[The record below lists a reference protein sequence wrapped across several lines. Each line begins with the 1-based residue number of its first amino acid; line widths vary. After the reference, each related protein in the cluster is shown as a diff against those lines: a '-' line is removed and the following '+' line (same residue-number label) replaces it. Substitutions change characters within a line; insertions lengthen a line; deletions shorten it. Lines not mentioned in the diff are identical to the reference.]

1 VKERIS
7 MQELMEY
14 RVRSKVSQTEMEA
27 KVGRILQDDDFNIV
41 LTGPTRMMLPSGEPL
56 CVYLPG
62 AISEEVCST
71 AYPILHPI
79 QAKTDARSHASGS
92 LPVKDIKQVRYRN
105 VASSIMGN
113 IEPMGGGRF
122 PFCRTTAWTGRNT
135 AEFRQLYPLFEVV
148 AEYFKKYVHHRYKK
162 QMERTLKME
171 PDWRISS
178 TPFTTMTVNNNYPT
192 GVHTDKG
199 DLEDGYSCLMVLR
212 KGDYSG
218 GNLVFPEY
226 RVAVN
231 MQEGDLLLMDAHQW
245 HGNTNIT
252 LHSEDAERISL
263 VLYYRTDM
271 MFCGTMEAEAEKEN
285 YMRAKPLDREK
296 YDRPEEELEYEFTV
310 KGKV

>member
-1 VKERIS
+1 
-7 MQELMEY
+7 MQNPMEY
-14 RVRSKVSQTEMEA
+14 RVRSKVSQKEMES
-27 KVGRILQDDDFNIV
+27 KIGHILQDDDYNLL

-79 QAKTDARSHASGS
+79 QAKTDARSRASGS

-105 VASSIMGN
+105 VASSIIGN

-122 PFCRTTAWTGRNT
+122 PFCRTTAWTGRN
-135 AEFRQLYPLFEVV
+135 AEEFRALFPLFETI
-148 AEYFKKYVHHRYKK
+148 AGYFSEYVPHRYAT
-162 QMERTLKME
+162 QMERTLKTGE
-171 PDWRISS
+171 EWRIGN

-192 GVHTDKG
+192 GVHMDKG
-199 DLEDGYSCLMVLR
+199 DLEEGYSCLMSLR
-212 KGDYSG
+212 KGSYTG
-218 GNLVFPEY
+218 GTLVFPEY

-231 MQEGDLLLMDAHQW
+231 MQQGDLILMDAHQW
-245 HGNTNIT
+245 HGNTDIVKQ
-252 LHSEDAERISL
+252 SEDAERISL

-285 YMRAKPLDREK
+285 YIRSKPLAKDKRSEA
-296 YDRPEEELEYEFTV
+296 ELEHQFITRGSIE
-310 KGKV
+310 